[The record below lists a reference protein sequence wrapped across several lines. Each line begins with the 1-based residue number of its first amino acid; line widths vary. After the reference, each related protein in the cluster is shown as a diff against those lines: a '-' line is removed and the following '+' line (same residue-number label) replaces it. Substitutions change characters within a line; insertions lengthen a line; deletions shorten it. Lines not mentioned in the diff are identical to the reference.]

1 MEKNSNGSENIIELK
16 NISKIY
22 NDNGFKA
29 VIILIFL
36 SGEANL

>member
-29 VIILIFL
+29 VDNFIADRKR
-36 SGEANL
+36 E

>member
-16 NISKIY
+16 NIMIM
-22 NDNGFKA
+22 DLRQW
-29 VIILIFL
+29 IILIFL